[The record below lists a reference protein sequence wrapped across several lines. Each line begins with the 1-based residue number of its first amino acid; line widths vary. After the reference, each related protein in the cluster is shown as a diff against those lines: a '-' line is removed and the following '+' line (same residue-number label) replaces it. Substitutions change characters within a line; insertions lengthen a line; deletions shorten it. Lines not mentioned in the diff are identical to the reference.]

1 MKKKLFISNLA
12 WDHKDFFKVEKLIK
26 KYQFKGLDIAP
37 LKIKNNWKN
46 LNELSKKNSKY
57 FNHQNIKINAIQGIF
72 FKKDFNLFKK
82 NKNHI
87 EDIFNHMLNI
97 LKICKIY
104 KYEKVI
110 IGSSEFRKKG
120 SINLKIADQI
130 FINFFVRFKKILNK
144 KKIFLCLEAI
154 PRQYNEDFIYDFY
167 HLLKLIKKINSKW
180 IRINFDSSLFHFKEF
195 DKNLLSKNL
204 KYVNNIQVT
213 EKNFK
218 YFLRPNKRNIKFC
231 NFLKKS
237 NLIKSVS
244 LEIISKKTDIKK
256 LDISM
261 KNFKNLLQN

>member
-1 MKKKLFISNLA
+1 M
-12 WDHKDFFKVEKLIK
+12 
-26 KYQFKGLDIAP
+26 
-37 LKIKNNWKN
+37 
-46 LNELSKKNSKY
+46 
-57 FNHQNIKINAIQGIF
+57 
-72 FKKDFNLFKK
+72 
-82 NKNHI
+82 
-87 EDIFNHMLNI
+87 
-97 LKICKIY
+97 
-104 KYEKVI
+104 
-110 IGSSEFRKKG
+110 
-120 SINLKIADQI
+120 
-130 FINFFVRFKKILNK
+130 
-144 KKIFLCLEAI
+144 EAI

-180 IRINFDSSLFHFKEF
+180 IRINFDSSLFHFKKF

-218 YFLRPNKRNIKFC
+218 YFLRPNKKNIKFC

-244 LEIISKKTDIKK
+244 LEMISKKTDIKK